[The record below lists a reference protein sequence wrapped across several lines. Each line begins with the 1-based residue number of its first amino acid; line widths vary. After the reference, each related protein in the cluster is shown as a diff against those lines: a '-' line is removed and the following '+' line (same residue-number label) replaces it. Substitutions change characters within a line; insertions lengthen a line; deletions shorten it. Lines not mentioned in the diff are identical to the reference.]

1 MTPRH
6 RPGRAQNLFYSVVSI
21 LFVLLV
27 FLASAPAEAR
37 TREPYNVYAERR
49 AKLRAQVDGPVVLF
63 GYTGREDASP
73 SYVFHQE
80 ENFYYL
86 TGHNQPGAALV
97 LVPEQNSEK
106 GADKGGDNSSAQTA
120 GKVNGKNNGKS
131 NGKSWDGPREIL
143 FLPPHDTVRERWEG
157 PRTGPT
163 DPGVLEKTGFASV
176 ESFADLRGTLEKL
189 AKIFPNVYTLLP
201 TAEDLGYPHAR
212 NWSSWL
218 YQILPQASQRN
229 IAERIGAM
237 RQVKSPS
244 ELELLARAIELSV
257 DAHLEAMKMLRPGLY
272 EYQVAARME
281 YVYQYGGCERS
292 AYPPIVGAGFNST
305 VLHYSSLRD
314 QIKDGD
320 LVVLDVGGQ
329 YSGYS
334 ADITRTLPAN
344 GKFTPRQR
352 EIYEIVLG
360 AQNAALAALKPGM
373 SFARSGPNSLFRIA
387 YDYINSHGQDKQ
399 GRPLGRYFIHGL
411 GHHIGLDVHDPG
423 PPDRPLEP
431 GMVVTI
437 EPGIYF
443 PEEHLGVRIEDDV
456 LITEAGYKLLTAR
469 LPRTIIEIEKIMA
482 EAAENNRRVSGMAGG
497 SRERSRRDSSVR
509 RDPVSDD
516 AGPAQQP
523 QRRPHF
529 VAFLQRDQFAPGC
542 RPDVGPLG
550 RPGAKLTQLLTGV
563 QAPDQQARIT
573 PIGQEQSALEF
584 AVPRQMA
591 HGQVSS
597 LVHPQYLR
605 FAGVNAFLCVAAL
618 VASSGVEPAQLAA
631 QHKQIAA
638 IAQPSHVLRA
648 DFPLPEQ
655 LAVLRGIHAQP
666 RLARPPRGTQQ
677 HSQAR
682 AVRSERQLGPPLGGV
697 QRERKAAQYLA
708 GGCFVEAHLD
718 GLLRHS
724 VRQVGF
730 RRPEHRRH
738 LALGE
743 RGFTRIGLLFPVD
756 ANLVTHLRGLGVQ
769 HPNCSDAADGKQA
782 S

>member
-6 RPGRAQNLFYSVVSI
+6 RCGRAQNLFSSVVSI

-229 IAERIGAM
+229 I
-237 RQVKSPS
+237 
-244 ELELLARAIELSV
+244 
-257 DAHLEAMKMLRPGLY
+257 
-272 EYQVAARME
+272 
-281 YVYQYGGCERS
+281 
-292 AYPPIVGAGFNST
+292 
-305 VLHYSSLRD
+305 
-314 QIKDGD
+314 
-320 LVVLDVGGQ
+320 
-329 YSGYS
+329 
-334 ADITRTLPAN
+334 
-344 GKFTPRQR
+344 
-352 EIYEIVLG
+352 YEIVLG

-399 GRPLGRYFIHGL
+399 GRQLGRYFIHGL

-437 EPGIYF
+437 EPGIYI

-523 QRRPHF
+523 QGRPHL

-638 IAQPSHVLRA
+638 VAQPSHVLRA

-708 GGCFVEAHLD
+708 GGGFVEAHLD

-769 HPNCSDAADGKQA
+769 HPNCSNAADGKQA